1 MRKNFEPQ
9 ITFGTVPVSNIK
21 FDIFCRH
28 EIVPILMALQHLY
41 FNKPVLNEIL
51 ELIKKDIV
59 GDKNEKLGCSG
70 MHYWEILVLA
80 SVRLGCDLDYD
91 ALHDLANNH
100 TTLRDIMQ
108 ISRLDDQRF
117 PRTTIHDNIT
127 KLSPE
132 TIFKISDIIVRLG
145 HGFYPKA
152 IEKVR
157 GDSFVVQKN
166 IHYPTDANLIL
177 DGIHKSIKLSV
188 SLADALNISGWR
200 QHASLLKKIKSI
212 LRNIQRTA
220 KSKRKN
226 KEEQLKKLYEEL
238 IKRAHKIIEKSLD
251 TICTFYFTQFEL
263 NPTFSFEIDSR
274 MSEILYFINATQN
287 MCELAERRVFENE
300 KIPNSEK
307 IFSLFEPF
315 TELINRGKMPFPI
328 EFG

>member
-1 MRKNFEPQ
+1 MRKDFEPQ
-9 ITFGTVPVSNIK
+9 ITFGTIPMSKIN

-28 EIVPILMALQHLY
+28 ELVPILMALQHLY

-51 ELIKKDIV
+51 DLIKEDIV
-59 GDKNEKLGCSG
+59 GDKDEKLGCSG

-100 TTLRDIMQ
+100 ATLRDIMQ

-132 TIFKISDIIVRLG
+132 TTFKISDIIVTLG
-145 HGFYPKA
+145 HKA

-177 DGIHKSIKLSV
+177 DGIHKSIELSV
-188 SLADALNISGWR
+188 RLADALNISG
-200 QHASLLKKIKSI
+200 
-212 LRNIQRTA
+212 
-220 KSKRKN
+220 
-226 KEEQLKKLYEEL
+226 
-238 IKRAHKIIEKSLD
+238 
-251 TICTFYFTQFEL
+251 
-263 NPTFSFEIDSR
+263 
-274 MSEILYFINATQN
+274 
-287 MCELAERRVFENE
+287 
-300 KIPNSEK
+300 
-307 IFSLFEPF
+307 
-315 TELINRGKMPFPI
+315 
-328 EFG
+328 